1 MTKRFASILV
11 AVSFAIGALLT
22 VWGLGHMAW
31 PEALPFSDTALLSD
45 SALRRYLALLSIYA
59 LLVLMGAKW
68 SRRSP
73 IVIGVTLS
81 VGLAMLAGALW
92 ALLVTLWFAL
102 ASAILGRA
110 ILSVFRIEKDSSNR
124 VFSFLVGAG
133 TYGTAV
139 GLLAH
144 FPANY
149 PGVYGVALAAPLIL
163 GWRSLLELGAALGT
177 LFAESGSLQTRVN
190 WLEVAIAVVALV
202 HFSVA
207 LMPEVGHDALAMHL
221 FIPGHLAA
229 RHEWG
234 FDVSTY
240 VWAVMPML
248 GDWLFSIGYMLA
260 GEQAARLINV
270 GFIFVLG
277 WLIRDLV
284 IWAGGNAIGVRWA
297 VLLFLTTPL
306 TFTESSS
313 LFIESI
319 WTAFVVAGS
328 LAVFKVIQSEGDQAT
343 HLPMAG
349 ILLGGALSAKAVTF
363 TILPVLFLVLLWRYR
378 SWMKLQSVT
387 ALTAGLFLFL
397 SIGVIPYAT
406 AWYLTENPVFP
417 FFNQIFQ
424 SPFWPAVAFDPPAVF
439 GKGLTWDVL
448 YQVTFHSERFLE
460 SRAGAAGFQWLLLF
474 APAFLILLASRSC
487 RGLVLFVVAALSV
500 ALTFQSTAYLRY
512 VFPSFAWVAAGIGVA
527 ISAGYPGSVV
537 FRRVLFVVGWTVILL
552 NVAFFKSGTY
562 YGDLSLQALMS
573 KSDRETYLNNR
584 LPIRNAIELVNNLN
598 TGRTAV
604 AVFSSPLTAGL
615 NSDGLYPNWYNYRF
629 QAKVSETKTS
639 GDMADLFMDQ
649 GVDYV
654 ILDNNWGTLE
664 KRMMIEGV
672 TQKLNASGSIT
683 VRKLDDSYRFQTEL
697 LKNPG
702 FLAFDGWTF
711 FTNKSGQ
718 AAGQVAVTVTAPA
731 SQPVSVVPGR
741 RYQNSVTAMCAD
753 QPTQGRVQVNWLDSK
768 GGFITTDINVF
779 NCSSAETSH
788 SMEVTAP
795 ANASTA
801 IVYATAHGNLS
812 VIITKVSFRR

>member
-1 MTKRFASILV
+1 MTV
-11 AVSFAIGALLT
+11 AIKLITIGLALAVGATLT
-22 VWGLGHMAW
+22 LWGLMQMPW
-31 PEALPFSDTALLSD
+31 PAA
-45 SALRRYLALLSIYA
+45 SAFGWSSLIRYGVFL
-59 LLVLMGAKW
+59 
-68 SRRSP
+68 
-73 IVIGVTLS
+73 VIGVFAIELVARWTKLNGIV
-81 VGLAMLAGALW
+81 VGAVIACAIAIIADAIW
-92 ALLVTLWFAL
+92 PLVVTIWFAISGYVVGMYFL
-102 ASAILGRA
+102 QLLKVDVKKVTGVTA
-110 ILSVFRIEKDSSNR
+110 
-124 VFSFLVGAG
+124 FLVGACL
-133 TYGTAV
+133 YGTAV
-139 GLLAH
+139 GLMAH
-144 FPANY
+144 YPVNY
-149 PGVYGVALAAPLIL
+149 PGLYGLALTVPVLL
-163 GWRSLLELGAALGT
+163 GWRSIHAATHTLRKCLTTPSKTKLLDL
-177 LFAESGSLQTRVN
+177 
-190 WLEVAIAVVALV
+190 AIASIALV

-284 IWAGGNAIGVRWA
+284 VWAGGNAIGARWA

-328 LAVFKVIQSEGDQAT
+328 LAVFKLVQSDDDQVT
-343 HLPMAG
+343 HLPVAG
-349 ILLGGALSAKAVTF
+349 ILLGGALAAKAVTF
-363 TILPVLFLVLLWRYR
+363 TILPVLFLVLVWRYR
-378 SWMKLQSVT
+378 SWMKLQSIS

-397 SIGVIPYAT
+397 SIGVIPYAM
-406 AWYLTENPVFP
+406 AWYLTGNPVFP

-424 SPFWPAVAFDPPAVF
+424 SPLWPAVAFDSSATF
-439 GKGLTWDVL
+439 GMGLTWDVL
-448 YQVTFHSERFLE
+448 YQVSFHTEKFLE

-474 APAFLILLASRSC
+474 SPALLILVASRHY
-487 RGLVLFVVAALSV
+487 RGIVLFLVAVLSV

-512 VFPSFAWVAAGIGVA
+512 IFPSFAWVAAGIGVA
-527 ISAGYPGSVV
+527 ITVGYTSSVV
-537 FRRVLFVVGWTVILL
+537 FRRFLFVVGWTVILL

-573 KSDRETYLNNR
+573 KSDRKAYLNNR

-598 TGRTAV
+598 TERTPV

-629 QAKVSETKTS
+629 HAKVSETTTS
-639 GDMADLFMDQ
+639 SDMAQLLMDQ
-649 GVDYV
+649 GVDYI
-654 ILDNNWGTLE
+654 ILDSNWGTPDN
-664 KRMMIEGV
+664 RMLIEPV
-672 TQKLNASGSIT
+672 TQQLAVFGSIT
-683 VRKLDDSYRFQTEL
+683 VRKLIDDYRFQTEL
-697 LKNPG
+697 LENPD

-711 FTNKSGQ
+711 STDNSAQ
-718 AAGQVAVTVTAPA
+718 IAGRALVNVTAPA

-753 QPTQGRVQVNWLDSK
+753 QPTQGRVQVNWMDSK
-768 GGFITTDINVF
+768 GGFITTDIKVF
-779 NCSSAETSH
+779 DCATAEATQ

-801 IVYATAHGNLS
+801 IVYATAHDNLS